1 MNRYICTHEDVDH
14 IDEYGEGPTIEDA
27 KNLFFDQIELNE
39 DYPIGFNI
47 EWEVFERV
55 LLKDNLCNNLRGV
68 YLDGILEDLLEECAF
83 EDIWPNKKQCDKLES
98 LLIGTIK
105 NWVRNN
111 PEFDHK
117 WQCGDL
123 IDAGVYVKQGGEG

>member
-1 MNRYICTHEDVDH
+1 MTRYICTYEGAED

-27 KNLFFDQIELNE
+27 KNMFFDCIATNE
-39 DYPIGFNI
+39 DYVVGDQIV
-47 EWEVFERV
+47 WEVFNKV
-55 LLKDNLCNNLRGV
+55 SLKDHLCNNLRGI
-68 YLDGILEDLLEECAF
+68 YLDGIIEDLFEECAF
-83 EDIWPNKKQCDKLES
+83 EDIWPDKKQYDKLES

-111 PEFDHK
+111 PEFDNK

-123 IDAGVYVKQGGEG
+123 LGSAVYVKEGDY